1 MNSNYTILLYHGIH
15 ADDVVLSGRN
25 SSGKH
30 IPRSRFESEMAW
42 LSDNRP
48 VVSMADIANSHA
60 GRSRIPDGAVAV
72 TFDDGF
78 RNNYTSAWPVLE
90 KYGIP
95 ATIYLATGFISS
107 DRMIWS
113 DRLEATIF
121 DSKRES
127 ITVPINGSDT
137 VFNLE
142 TTVLR
147 QKAFLDIKAYCKS
160 LGNKSKSGFLN
171 YVEAVLDVS
180 PSADHPL
187 YEFMS
192 WDEVREMD
200 ASPLIEFG
208 AHTVDHV
215 SLAKVEEAEMRR
227 QISTSVQ
234 VLSEEL
240 RHPCQFFS
248 YPEGQPDD
256 YNDSVIEQL
265 KALGFDHSP
274 TAINGANDLGSTDP
288 FHIKRIMVGFEN
300 QAFPFEMTGQ

>member
-1 MNSNYTILLYHGIH
+1 
-15 ADDVVLSGRN
+15 
-25 SSGKH
+25 
-30 IPRSRFESEMAW
+30 MAW